1 MKVKFTALML
11 SLLSVFSIFKSNN
24 SSQRNM
30 DLASNWLA
38 NHQVEQ
44 TGELDFVVCENGK

>member
-1 MKVKFTALML
+1 MKLKLTALA
-11 SLLSVFSIFKSNN
+11 LSVMSIFSVFKTTN

-38 NHQVEQ
+38 DNQVEQ
-44 TGELDFVVCENGK
+44 TGDLDFVVCEAGK